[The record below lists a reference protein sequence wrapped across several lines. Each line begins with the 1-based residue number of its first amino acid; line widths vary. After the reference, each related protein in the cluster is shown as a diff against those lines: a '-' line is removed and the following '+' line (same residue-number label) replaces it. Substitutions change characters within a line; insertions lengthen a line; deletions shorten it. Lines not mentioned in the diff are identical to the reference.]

1 MTVIRSLLGVASAV
15 ALALGLA
22 APGSAVAATPAPP
35 PVVNPD
41 TASAGS
47 GTTAMIDVLANDSGD
62 GLTVVEAYLGDAT
75 AGFARALHN
84 KVEYVIT
91 PSFVGDV
98 LIFYRVRDTHGT
110 EVTSTLVV
118 SVSAASATPSA
129 TPTPTPPATTEPTP
143 QPSAPTAQ
151 PSATT
156 APRPVG
162 KVTKLGVEKALARLG
177 LPTGSA
183 NGNYDARTRRA
194 LCTWRTVT
202 GRRVTRALPTKSEGR
217 AIMALGSLPAARAS
231 MATGLNVSKT
241 CQAAFW
247 VSSSN
252 RYRAIMPATTGK
264 PGYGTRSGTHRVFVA
279 WHVWRYSTI
288 YPEARMYK
296 PMQFSGGQAVHG
308 SATDLLVKTY
318 PASHGCVRMLHR
330 DIDRLQAGGF
340 GVGSVVRVFGK
351 W

>member
-1 MTVIRSLLGVASAV
+1 M
-15 ALALGLA
+15 
-22 APGSAVAATPAPP
+22 
-35 PVVNPD
+35 
-41 TASAGS
+41 
-47 GTTAMIDVLANDSGD
+47 
-62 GLTVVEAYLGDAT
+62 
-75 AGFARALHN
+75 
-84 KVEYVIT
+84 
-91 PSFVGDV
+91 
-98 LIFYRVRDTHGT
+98 
-110 EVTSTLVV
+110 
-118 SVSAASATPSA
+118 
-129 TPTPTPPATTEPTP
+129 
-143 QPSAPTAQ
+143 
-151 PSATT
+151 
-156 APRPVG
+156 G
-162 KVTKLGVEKALARLG
+162 KVTRKGVEKALARLG

-183 NGNYDARTRRA
+183 NGVYDARTRRA
-194 LCTWRTVT
+194 LCTWRTVA
-202 GRRVTRALPTKSEGR
+202 GKHATRALPSKSESR
-217 AIMALGSLPAARAS
+217 AIMAMNSLPPALGS

-247 VSSSN
+247 VSSANS
-252 RYRAIMPATTGK
+252 YRAIMPATTGK
-264 PGYGTRSGTHRVFVA
+264 PGFATRSGIHRVFVS